1 MKYLYFNLRRLT
13 LRRILLDKGQLDV
26 DDESSL
32 MIVVDDVDKMMATK
46 MMVVVMTIRMM
57 LVVGSWSTWS
67 SSW

>member
-32 MIVVDDVDKMMATK
+32 IIVGDDVD
-46 MMVVVMTIRMM
+46 R
-57 LVVGSWSTWS
+57 
-67 SSW
+67 